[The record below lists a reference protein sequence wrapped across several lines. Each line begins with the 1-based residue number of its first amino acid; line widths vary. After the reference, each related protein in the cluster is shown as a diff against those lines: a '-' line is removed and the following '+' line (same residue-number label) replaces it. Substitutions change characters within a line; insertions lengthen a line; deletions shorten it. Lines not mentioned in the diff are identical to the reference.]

1 MQPQK
6 RAPVTSGGAP
16 VARRAPAPTI
26 APVSG
31 DTQGPSVSAS
41 HGAKKRRPASEI
53 DPPDA

>member
-6 RAPVTSGGAP
+6 RAPVSTGRGTP
-16 VARRAPAPTI
+16 DTRRAPTPT

-41 HGAKKRRPASEI
+41 HVAKKRRPASEI